1 MNILLLNVPRQLI
14 ISVGPGSFDYSSRLS
29 SIKFNIEDTLKIIK
43 SVNVNKAHGHDV
55 ISVRKIKLCCQSIVK
70 LFSYSKIL
78 LVIPDIWKKS
88 SIIPIQKVA
97 NRSLTGHEQIINRS
111 LTIID
116 QCLFY
121 KFVATLLSNSVFQFL

>member
-14 ISVGPGSFDYSSRLS
+14 ISVGPGSFDYSPRLS

-78 LVIPDIWKKS
+78 LVMLFFLIFGRNPVLFQSKKW
-88 SIIPIQKVA
+88 Q
-97 NRSLTGHEQIINRS
+97 TDH
-111 LTIID
+111 
-116 QCLFY
+116 
-121 KFVATLLSNSVFQFL
+121 